1 VDLGQPFQI
10 RSVVLRWESAYA
22 TRYEIRTSNDGATWS
37 TVYVNSAGHGGT
49 ETIALNNPAR
59 YVMMFGRQRAT
70 PWGFSLWEF
79 EIYGDTPPSP
89 GTNIAL
95 GKPTTAS
102 SVESSAYSPSNA
114 VDGQKS
120 TRWSSA
126 FADPQ
131 WITVDLGGTFD
142 ISRVVLNWEAA
153 YASGYALQISN
164 DGVTWNTFRTV
175 SKSSNGVDDLG
186 VSAVGRYVRMF
197 AFTRGTPWGVSLW
210 EFEVYGTA
218 VSFGP
223 NLARTGTATASSVE
237 NANFTPD
244 KAIDGNLQT
253 RWSSAFAD
261 SQSIVIDLGS
271 VQPVRRVILRWEAA
285 YSNRYSV
292 QYSNNPAVDGY
303 FTVASQSDGHGGV
316 EDWAWNTSATA
327 RYIRVFCATRATP
340 YGCSLFEVEVYA
352 TR

>member
-1 VDLGQPFQI
+1 MV
-10 RSVVLRWESAYA
+10 A
-22 TRYEIRTSNDGATWS
+22 

-59 YVMMFGRQRAT
+59 VRDDVRSPARHAM
-70 PWGFSLWEF
+70 GFSLWEF

-95 GKPTTAS
+95 GEPTTAS

-153 YASGYALQISN
+153 YASVTYPADLERR
-164 DGVTWNTFRTV
+164 GVTWNTFRTV
-175 SKSSNGVDDLG
+175 SRNHPTEWTTWACPQSDATSGCLRLRAGLPGACRLG
-186 VSAVGRYVRMF
+186 IRGGRDCR
-197 AFTRGTPWGVSLW
+197 
-210 EFEVYGTA
+210 
-218 VSFGP
+218 SFGP
-223 NLARTGTATASSVE
+223 NLARTGTATASSAE

-292 QYSNNPAVDGY
+292 QLLQ
-303 FTVASQSDGHGGV
+303 QSGRRRLLHGGLAV
-316 EDWAWNTSATA
+316 GRTWRRRGLGPEHQRN
-327 RYIRVFCATRATP
+327 RPRIRVFCATRATP
-340 YGCSLFEVEVYA
+340 YGCSPFEAEVCA

>member
-1 VDLGQPFQI
+1 MP
-10 RSVVLRWESAYA
+10 
-22 TRYEIRTSNDGATWS
+22 TRYEIRVVNRWATWA
-37 TVYVNSAGHGGT
+37 TVYINSAGRWRHRRRLRS
-49 ETIALNNPAR
+49 TICAR
-59 YVMMFGRQRAT
+59 CVMMRGISRAT
-70 PWGFSLWEF
+70 PWGSRC
-79 EIYGDTPPSP
+79 GNSKSTVNTPPSP

-102 SVESSAYSPSNA
+102 SVEGSAHPSSNA

-210 EFEVYGTA
+210 EFEVYGSTCEFRPE
-218 VSFGP
+218 S
-223 NLARTGTATASSVE
+223 RSHC
-237 NANFTPD
+237 
-244 KAIDGNLQT
+244 DGNGVVHRKFELHAGQSD
-253 RWSSAFAD
+253 RRQSANE
-261 SQSIVIDLGS
+261 VVERL
-271 VQPVRRVILRWEAA
+271 P
-285 YSNRYSV
+285 
-292 QYSNNPAVDGY
+292 P
-303 FTVASQSDGHGGV
+303 TASQS
-316 EDWAWNTSATA
+316 
-327 RYIRVFCATRATP
+327 
-340 YGCSLFEVEVYA
+340 
-352 TR
+352 